1 MGLRRAT
8 FTDETGRRW
17 AVMLPQDA
25 SDDDADIGIPVGPP
39 PMDNLNLPEPVAVA
53 LHNELHDRGMLTL
66 KDASRNRHELHAA
79 LMAAYKVDA
88 ESVMAQFRAI
98 ESEAQNGRSE
108 PTEGKSVASVDAGR
122 RRRTRN

>member
-8 FTDETGRRW
+8 YTDETGRRW

-25 SDDDADIGIPVGPP
+25 SDADADIGIPVGPP
-39 PMDNLNLPEPVAVA
+39 PMMNLNLPEHAAVV

-79 LMAAYKVDA
+79 LMAALKVDA
-88 ESVMAQFRAI
+88 ESVMAQYRAH
-98 ESEAQNGRSE
+98 ESEANNGRSE
-108 PTEGKSVASVDAGR
+108 PTEGKSVPHLDAGR